1 MRKRILSIITT
12 LVLCF
17 NLLPIEALAAGT
29 ATNVTYYDWNSS
41 TKQLEQKSCSGATE
55 VEAGTTTWDNTW
67 YVAKGDVTI
76 SSRVTVSGDVHL
88 ILADGCSLTVN
99 GGIEVEKD
107 NSLTI
112 YGQAANTGKLTATG
126 DVECAGIGAD
136 FIPIDKDITVES
148 GAITINGG
156 IIEST
161 GGRYGAGIGS
171 GYNARVSTVA
181 NNKTITINGGNV
193 TSKGGDSS
201 AGIGGGRDQ
210 YIGDIIINGGKVNA
224 TGGVGSAGIGSGA
237 ASNSSS
243 AVYDGGSITIT
254 GGDITADGTG
264 TGTGIG
270 AAGVANLKVVISG
283 GEITA
288 TGGSRSGGAGAGIGG
303 CGIITISGGEITATG
318 GADSKTNYKGGGG
331 GAGIGGCSSNGN
343 GSSGGEIT
351 ITGGTII
358 ATSPQCGAG
367 IGGGGGK
374 EYNGG
379 DSGTIRISGG
389 TITATGGLTITS
401 GYAYGGAGIGG
412 GCYAGGKNISI
423 TGGEITAIGRDGGAG
438 IGGTKNSGGG
448 EIVISGGTI
457 IAGGSGIGTAPDIGP
472 GSGGNGGT
480 ATISGG
486 TVTTNGD
493 NNEGIGGTFQTT
505 ESGNAVVKTVKIDDK
520 SKQSE
525 WSGIIF
531 EADNGG
537 VYGTKTQTLKSPF
550 TIGEAQNLLIHKGAT
565 LDAGSRLTNNG
576 SIYVDGVLNGTV
588 SGNLYCRLTLN
599 NCTTSSATTTYN
611 NATYVV
617 PGTIVA
623 MKADSPLAKFESNE
637 VEIDANDKFTMPSKA
652 VSVDCTLMSAVTITT
667 QPKDKAI
674 DYGETATLSIEASK
688 HSALTEDLTYQ
699 WYKDDEAILGAT
711 QASYTTPDNLNAG
724 TYSYKC
730 IVSCGDEYAVNSDS
744 ATVTVS
750 SIGGKVEI
758 TGDPGKTYDGTEV
771 SMVGKY
777 STVGDGTI
785 VVEYKTRNAE
795 DSTYS
800 TDAPKNAG
808 DYTVRVTKAAGTNY
822 KEACATRDFTIAPVS
837 LTMVGLMA
845 TNRDYEAGNT
855 KVGMTGGTLSG
866 ILSGDEGQV
875 NAQIPAFGTIEN
887 DNAGNDKTVT
897 CNITLTGDKAGNYI
911 LTPPTVTVDIWKV
924 SSGVTTAP
932 SAKTGLTYIGKEQ
945 ELVNAGSTTTGTL
958 QYSTSRNGTYSAA
971 IPMGTDVKEYSIWYK
986 VVGDA
991 NHTDSE
997 PAEIKASI
1005 NRFDITGK
1013 ELTITLGT
1021 ALTYT
1026 GAEQTQSIESV
1037 KVGDLVLAAGDYTVT
1052 GNTGTDAGTYTLT
1065 VTGQGS
1071 FEGSATKD
1079 FSIAKKSAI
1088 SVADINKSYV
1098 YTAGSKD
1105 AVVSIDIAGYLPN
1118 NRGTTTYSLADNAAA
1133 YITDESVDSDGNLT
1147 YKVGTNGSIGDVTS
1161 LIVTAN
1167 SLNYEAITVKV
1178 NIKIVDKY
1186 IVAEKEESKVAI
1198 TGSNTLIY
1206 GEALSTLTLNTDVA
1220 KFVENGDSAKE
1231 VTGTLAWVNPDAVL
1245 TVGTTVATWKFTPD
1259 SSHVNT
1265 YQELTGEVA
1274 ITVNKATP
1282 NVTAVPTVAVR
1293 TYNPNNRLTD
1303 DALVGGTVTGVDGNS
1318 LGGSWSWQTSGIIP
1332 TVNNSGYVAVFTPT
1346 DTANYNTVTR
1356 TITVTVNKAIP
1367 YIATAPTAAA
1377 ITYGDTLSA
1386 SALTGG
1392 TVQYSVRDAT
1402 TIAGSFAW
1410 GDSSMKP
1417 SVSDSN
1423 IMGYWV
1429 VFTPSDVD
1437 NYNVAETYVT
1447 LTVNK
1452 ADNAPNMPSATMN
1465 VANSC
1470 EKVSD
1475 VTLPTDWV
1483 WQDADKNTALTV
1495 DTPVTAT
1502 AVYNG
1507 ADKGNYENET
1517 ISVTIT
1523 RLTCDH
1529 AHTEVKNAKKATCK
1543 ETGYTGDTYC
1553 KDCGSLLTSGTAIP
1567 LEDHQGGT
1575 ATCTKKAVCTVCGQ
1589 EYGALDANNHVHT
1602 EIRGAVAAT
1611 CTAGGYTGDTYCK
1624 DCGVKTKTG
1633 TVTPALGHNYT
1644 GKVTTE
1650 PTTDKEGVRTYTC
1663 DRCKHSYTESIP
1675 KLPEEEH
1682 EHSYSVSVTK
1692 EATCTD
1698 TGERT
1703 YTCSCRDSY
1712 KETIPALG
1720 HHYVSSVTKQPTTSS
1735 EGVMTYTCD
1744 RCGHSYTR
1752 AIAKLQDSGNNNA
1765 VNSNPGNNQADIAP
1779 GDNNPTDSVS
1789 GDNGQADNS
1798 PTGNNSAGSEPTDNK
1813 QGEGNT
1819 PDTGKPYIKDQN
1831 GKEGWDVIKNEV
1843 DKTKNVDIVTVE
1855 MNGSAVVPGDV
1866 LDEIKGKDVTVVFD
1880 MGGGITWSV
1889 NGQSITGDKTGDIDF
1904 SVKIG
1909 TNTIPV
1915 DIIKNITGERKS
1927 RQISL
1932 AYDGEFGFTAV
1943 LSIKMEAGNAGLYAN
1958 LFYFNEKTGEM
1969 EFICADEIAADGTA
1983 ELTFT
1988 HASDYAIVI
1997 DKKPMVESTQAD
2009 STVSESQDSQTE
2021 TAQTDAK
2028 VNSNA
2033 WNTWWIIAIGI
2044 IVIVIGVGVF
2054 FVVKKKEE
2062 LE

>member
-1 MRKRILSIITT
+1 M
-12 LVLCF
+12 
-17 NLLPIEALAAGT
+17 
-29 ATNVTYYDWNSS
+29 
-41 TKQLEQKSCSGATE
+41 
-55 VEAGTTTWDNTW
+55 
-67 YVAKGDVTI
+67 
-76 SSRVTVSGDVHL
+76 
-88 ILADGCSLTVN
+88 
-99 GGIEVEKD
+99 
-107 NSLTI
+107 
-112 YGQAANTGKLTATG
+112 
-126 DVECAGIGAD
+126 
-136 FIPIDKDITVES
+136 
-148 GAITINGG
+148 
-156 IIEST
+156 
-161 GGRYGAGIGS
+161 
-171 GYNARVSTVA
+171 
-181 NNKTITINGGNV
+181 
-193 TSKGGDSS
+193 
-201 AGIGGGRDQ
+201 
-210 YIGDIIINGGKVNA
+210 
-224 TGGVGSAGIGSGA
+224 
-237 ASNSSS
+237 
-243 AVYDGGSITIT
+243 
-254 GGDITADGTG
+254 
-264 TGTGIG
+264 
-270 AAGVANLKVVISG
+270 
-283 GEITA
+283 
-288 TGGSRSGGAGAGIGG
+288 
-303 CGIITISGGEITATG
+303 
-318 GADSKTNYKGGGG
+318 
-331 GAGIGGCSSNGN
+331 
-343 GSSGGEIT
+343 
-351 ITGGTII
+351 
-358 ATSPQCGAG
+358 
-367 IGGGGGK
+367 
-374 EYNGG
+374 
-379 DSGTIRISGG
+379 
-389 TITATGGLTITS
+389 
-401 GYAYGGAGIGG
+401 
-412 GCYAGGKNISI
+412 
-423 TGGEITAIGRDGGAG
+423 
-438 IGGTKNSGGG
+438 
-448 EIVISGGTI
+448 
-457 IAGGSGIGTAPDIGP
+457 
-472 GSGGNGGT
+472 
-480 ATISGG
+480 
-486 TVTTNGD
+486 
-493 NNEGIGGTFQTT
+493 
-505 ESGNAVVKTVKIDDK
+505 
-520 SKQSE
+520 
-525 WSGIIF
+525 
-531 EADNGG
+531 
-537 VYGTKTQTLKSPF
+537 
-550 TIGEAQNLLIHKGAT
+550 LIHKGAT

-588 SGNLYCRLTLN
+588 SGNLYYRLTLN
-599 NCTTSSATTTYN
+599 NCTTSSDTTTYN

-617 PGTIVA
+617 PGTIVV
-623 MKADSPLAKFESNE
+623 MNADSPLAKFESNE
-637 VEIDANDKFTMPSKA
+637 VEIDANYKFTMPSKA
-652 VSVDCTLMSAVTITT
+652 VSVDYTLMSAVDITT

-674 DYGETATLSIEASK
+674 DYGETATLSIEASR
-688 HSALTEDLTYQ
+688 HSALIEDLTYQ

-800 TDAPKNAG
+800 TDTPKNAG
-808 DYTVRVTKAAGTNY
+808 DYTVRITKAAGTNY

-855 KVGMTGGTLSG
+855 KVDMTGGTLSG

-1245 TVGTTVATWKFTPD
+1245 TVGTIVATWKFTPD

-1282 NVTAVPTVAVR
+1282 NVTALPTVADR
-1293 TYNPNNRLTD
+1293 TYNPNNSLTD
-1303 DALVGGTVTGVDGNS
+1303 ADLVGGTVTGADGNS
-1318 LGGSWSWQTSGIIP
+1318 LGGSWSWQTAGINPII
-1332 TVNNSGYVAVFTPT
+1332 NNSGYVAVFTPT

-1356 TITVTVNKAIP
+1356 TITVTVTKATP

-1602 EIRGAVAAT
+1602 EIRGAVTAT

-1650 PTTDKEGVRTYTC
+1650 PTTDREGVRTYTC

-1712 KETIPALG
+1712 TETIPALG
-1720 HHYVSSVTKQPTTSS
+1720 HHYVSSVTTQPTVES
-1735 EGVMTYTCD
+1735 EGVMTYTCA

-1752 AIAKLQDSGNNNA
+1752 AIAKLQDTGNNNA

>member
-1 MRKRILSIITT
+1 M
-12 LVLCF
+12 
-17 NLLPIEALAAGT
+17 
-29 ATNVTYYDWNSS
+29 
-41 TKQLEQKSCSGATE
+41 
-55 VEAGTTTWDNTW
+55 
-67 YVAKGDVTI
+67 
-76 SSRVTVSGDVHL
+76 
-88 ILADGCSLTVN
+88 
-99 GGIEVEKD
+99 
-107 NSLTI
+107 
-112 YGQAANTGKLTATG
+112 
-126 DVECAGIGAD
+126 
-136 FIPIDKDITVES
+136 
-148 GAITINGG
+148 
-156 IIEST
+156 
-161 GGRYGAGIGS
+161 
-171 GYNARVSTVA
+171 
-181 NNKTITINGGNV
+181 
-193 TSKGGDSS
+193 
-201 AGIGGGRDQ
+201 
-210 YIGDIIINGGKVNA
+210 
-224 TGGVGSAGIGSGA
+224 
-237 ASNSSS
+237 
-243 AVYDGGSITIT
+243 
-254 GGDITADGTG
+254 
-264 TGTGIG
+264 
-270 AAGVANLKVVISG
+270 
-283 GEITA
+283 
-288 TGGSRSGGAGAGIGG
+288 
-303 CGIITISGGEITATG
+303 
-318 GADSKTNYKGGGG
+318 
-331 GAGIGGCSSNGN
+331 
-343 GSSGGEIT
+343 
-351 ITGGTII
+351 
-358 ATSPQCGAG
+358 
-367 IGGGGGK
+367 
-374 EYNGG
+374 
-379 DSGTIRISGG
+379 
-389 TITATGGLTITS
+389 
-401 GYAYGGAGIGG
+401 
-412 GCYAGGKNISI
+412 
-423 TGGEITAIGRDGGAG
+423 
-438 IGGTKNSGGG
+438 
-448 EIVISGGTI
+448 
-457 IAGGSGIGTAPDIGP
+457 
-472 GSGGNGGT
+472 
-480 ATISGG
+480 
-486 TVTTNGD
+486 
-493 NNEGIGGTFQTT
+493 
-505 ESGNAVVKTVKIDDK
+505 
-520 SKQSE
+520 
-525 WSGIIF
+525 
-531 EADNGG
+531 
-537 VYGTKTQTLKSPF
+537 
-550 TIGEAQNLLIHKGAT
+550 
-565 LDAGSRLTNNG
+565 
-576 SIYVDGVLNGTV
+576 
-588 SGNLYCRLTLN
+588 
-599 NCTTSSATTTYN
+599 
-611 NATYVV
+611 
-617 PGTIVA
+617 
-623 MKADSPLAKFESNE
+623 
-637 VEIDANDKFTMPSKA
+637 
-652 VSVDCTLMSAVTITT
+652 
-667 QPKDKAI
+667 
-674 DYGETATLSIEASK
+674 
-688 HSALTEDLTYQ
+688 
-699 WYKDDEAILGAT
+699 
-711 QASYTTPDNLNAG
+711 
-724 TYSYKC
+724 
-730 IVSCGDEYAVNSDS
+730 
-744 ATVTVS
+744 
-750 SIGGKVEI
+750 
-758 TGDPGKTYDGTEV
+758 
-771 SMVGKY
+771 
-777 STVGDGTI
+777 
-785 VVEYKTRNAE
+785 
-795 DSTYS
+795 
-800 TDAPKNAG
+800 
-808 DYTVRVTKAAGTNY
+808 
-822 KEACATRDFTIAPVS
+822 
-837 LTMVGLMA
+837 
-845 TNRDYEAGNT
+845 
-855 KVGMTGGTLSG
+855 
-866 ILSGDEGQV
+866 
-875 NAQIPAFGTIEN
+875 
-887 DNAGNDKTVT
+887 
-897 CNITLTGDKAGNYI
+897 
-911 LTPPTVTVDIWKV
+911 
-924 SSGVTTAP
+924 
-932 SAKTGLTYIGKEQ
+932 
-945 ELVNAGSTTTGTL
+945 
-958 QYSTSRNGTYSAA
+958 
-971 IPMGTDVKEYSIWYK
+971 
-986 VVGDA
+986 
-991 NHTDSE
+991 
-997 PAEIKASI
+997 
-1005 NRFDITGK
+1005 
-1013 ELTITLGT
+1013 
-1021 ALTYT
+1021 
-1026 GAEQTQSIESV
+1026 
-1037 KVGDLVLAAGDYTVT
+1037 
-1052 GNTGTDAGTYTLT
+1052 
-1065 VTGQGS
+1065 
-1071 FEGSATKD
+1071 
-1079 FSIAKKSAI
+1079 
-1088 SVADINKSYV
+1088 
-1098 YTAGSKD
+1098 
-1105 AVVSIDIAGYLPN
+1105 VSIDIAGYLPN

-1206 GEALSTLTLNTDVA
+1206 GQALSTLTLNTDVA

-1650 PTTDKEGVRTYTC
+1650 PTTDREGVRTYTC

-1712 KETIPALG
+1712 TETIPALG

-1997 DKKPMVESTQAD
+1997 DKNPMVESTQAD

>member
-1 MRKRILSIITT
+1 MRKRLLSIITT

-76 SSRVTVSGDVHL
+76 SRRVTVSGDVHL

-243 AVYDGGSITIT
+243 AVYAGGSITIT

-264 TGTGIG
+264 TGAGIG

-331 GAGIGGCSSNGN
+331 GAGIGGSSSDGH
-343 GSSGGEIT
+343 GTSGGEIT

-389 TITATGGLTITS
+389 TITATGGLTSKS

-412 GCYAGGKNISI
+412 GCFAGGKNISI
-423 TGGEITAIGRDGGAG
+423 TGGEIEAYGRDGGAG

-448 EIVISGGTI
+448 EIVIGGGTI

-611 NATYVV
+611 NATYVA
-617 PGTIVA
+617 PGTIVV
-623 MKADSPLAKFESNE
+623 MNADSPLAKFESNE
-637 VEIDANDKFTMPSKA
+637 VEIDANHKFTMPSKA

-688 HSALTEDLTYQ
+688 HSALIEDLTYQ

-730 IVSCGDEYAVNSDS
+730 IVSCGDEYTVNSDS

-800 TDAPKNAG
+800 TDTPKNAG

-845 TNRDYEAGNT
+845 ANRDYEAGNT
-855 KVGMTGGTLSG
+855 KVDMTGGTLSG

-932 SAKTGLTYIGKEQ
+932 SAKTGLTYIGEEQ

-997 PAEIKASI
+997 PAEIKVSI

-1026 GAEQTQSIESV
+1026 GSEQTQSIASV
-1037 KVGDLVLAAGDYTVT
+1037 KVGNMILGVGDYTVT

-1098 YTAGSKD
+1098 YTAGSSD

-1186 IVAEKEESKVAI
+1186 ILAEKEESKVAI

-1282 NVTAVPTVAVR
+1282 DVTAVPTVADR
-1293 TYNPNNRLTD
+1293 TYNPTVSLTD
-1303 DALVGGTVTGVDGNS
+1303 ADLVGGTVTGVDGNPLS
-1318 LGGSWSWQTSGIIP
+1318 GSWSWQTAGIIP
-1332 TVNNSGYVAVFTPT
+1332 TVNNSGYVAVFSPSDST
-1346 DTANYNTVTR
+1346 NYETVTK
-1356 TITVTVNKAIP
+1356 TITVTVSKATP

-1377 ITYGDTLSA
+1377 ITYGDTLGA
-1386 SALTGG
+1386 STLNGG
-1392 TVQYSVRDAT
+1392 TVQYSDSDAT
-1402 TIAGSFAW
+1402 TVAGSFAW
-1410 GDSSMKP
+1410 KDSRVKP
-1417 SVSDSN
+1417 SVSDS
-1423 IMGYWV
+1423 GTTAYRV
-1429 VFTPSDVD
+1429 VFNPSDTV
-1437 NYNVAETYVT
+1437 NYNTAETDIT

-1465 VANSC
+1465 VANSRT
-1470 EKVSD
+1470 KVSD
-1475 VTLPTDWV
+1475 VTLPTGWV
-1483 WQDADKNTALTV
+1483 WRDADKNTALAV

-1502 AVYNG
+1502 AEYNG
-1507 ADKGNYENET
+1507 ADKGNYVNET

-1523 RLTCDH
+1523 RSACDH
-1529 AHTEVKNAKKATCK
+1529 AHTEVRNAKAATCK

-1553 KDCGSLLTSGTAIP
+1553 TDCGALLSTGTAIP
-1567 LEDHQGGT
+1567 LADHQGGT
-1575 ATCTKKAVCTVCGQ
+1575 ATCTKKAVCTVCGK
-1589 EYGALDANNHVHT
+1589 EYGTLDANNHVHT
-1602 EIRGAVAAT
+1602 EIKGAVAAT
-1611 CTAGGYTGDTYCK
+1611 CTAGGYTGDTYCT

-1633 TVTPALGHNYT
+1633 TVTPALGHSYT

-1650 PTTDKEGVRTYTC
+1650 PTTEKEGVRTYTC
-1663 DRCKHSYTESIP
+1663 DRCGHSYTESIP
-1675 KLPEEEH
+1675 KLPEEPH
-1682 EHSYSVSVTK
+1682 EHSYSGSVTK

-1698 TGERT
+1698 NGVRT
-1703 YTCSCRDSY
+1703 YSCSCGDSY
-1712 KETIPALG
+1712 TETIPALG

-1752 AIAKLQDSGNNNA
+1752 AIAKLQDTNNN
-1765 VNSNPGNNQADIAP
+1765 NPGENQP
-1779 GDNNPTDSVS
+1779 G
-1789 GDNGQADNS
+1789 
-1798 PTGNNSAGSEPTDNK
+1798 
-1813 QGEGNT
+1813 GENT
-1819 PDTGKPYIKDQN
+1819 PDIGKPYIKDET
-1831 GKEGWDVIKNEV
+1831 GKEGWEVIKDEV
-1843 DKTKNVDIVTVE
+1843 DKTKDGDTVTVE
-1855 MNGSAVVPGDV
+1855 MNGSAVVPGNV
-1866 LDEIKGKDVTVVFD
+1866 LDEIKGKDVDIVFD
-1880 MGGGITWSV
+1880 MGNGISWSV
-1889 NGQSITGDKTGDIDF
+1889 NGQSITGDDTGDIDF
-1904 SVKIG
+1904 SVTVG

-1915 DIIKNITGERKS
+1915 DVINNVTGERQS

-1943 LSIKMEAGNAGLYAN
+1943 LSINMEASNAGLYAN
-1958 LFYFNEKTGEM
+1958 LFYFNEKTGEL

-1997 DKKPMVESTQAD
+1997 DTEPMNVASNETADTNADVD
-2009 STVSESQDSQTE
+2009 STTTESQDTE
-2021 TAQTDAK
+2021 TEATQTSVEVISD
-2028 VNSNA
+2028 A
-2033 WNTWWIIAIGI
+2033 WNPWWIIVIGI
-2044 IVIVIGVGVF
+2044 MVIVIGAGVF
-2054 FVVKKKEE
+2054 FVVKKREETEKE
-2062 LE
+2062 